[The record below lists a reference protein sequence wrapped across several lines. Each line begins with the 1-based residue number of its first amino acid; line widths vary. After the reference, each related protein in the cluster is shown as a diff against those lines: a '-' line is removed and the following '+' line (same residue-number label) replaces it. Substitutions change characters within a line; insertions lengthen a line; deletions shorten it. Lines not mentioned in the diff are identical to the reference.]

1 MNYQHYPVMSNE
13 VTRILR
19 DSPLGN
25 TGQPLYIDCT
35 LGMGGHTRRILEAVD
50 GSRVI
55 ALDVD
60 EKSMET
66 AKDNLG
72 ELARRVEFHRLN
84 FTNLFREIALEGKNI
99 AGLLVDPGLSIVQLK
114 DGNRGFSHTQDGPLD
129 MRKDNRETLTA
140 ADIVNSYSEAQLIE
154 LFETYGEIRGAGGLA
169 KKIIETRL
177 FGPIK
182 TTHKLAEIIARY
194 YNWRP
199 KPGKTHPASNVFQ
212 ALRIA
217 VNHELDGV
225 DSLIRNTPKYLPA
238 GARLVFLSFH
248 SLEDRLVKRAFRD
261 LKQEEK
267 LTIIKPFPAL
277 PSKEEVAENTP
288 SRSVKLR
295 AGEIR

>member
-1 MNYQHYPVMSNE
+1 MNYQHYPVMNKE
-13 VTRILR
+13 VTGIFK
-19 DSPLGN
+19 DSALN

-35 LGMGGHTRRILEAVD
+35 LGMGGHSRCILEAVD
-50 GSRVI
+50 GARII

-60 EKSMET
+60 DKSLNA
-66 AKDNLG
+66 AKENLG
-72 ELARRVEFHRLN
+72 ELAERVEFYRINYTRL
-84 FTNLFREIALEGKNI
+84 FEEVPLQGKQV
-99 AGLLVDPGLSIVQLK
+99 AGLLVDPGLSIFQLK

-129 MRKDNRETLTA
+129 MRKDSRDSLTA
-140 ADIVNSYSEAQLIE
+140 AEIVNSYSEAQLIE
-154 LFETYGEIRGAGGLA
+154 LFETYGEIRGAAGLA

-199 KPGKTHPASNVFQ
+199 KPGKTHPAANVFQ
-212 ALRIA
+212 ALRIV
-217 VNHELDGV
+217 VNRELEGV
-225 DSLIRNTPKYLPA
+225 DSFIRNAPQYLPA
-238 GARLVFLSFH
+238 GARMVFLSFH
-248 SLEDRLVKRAFRD
+248 SLEDRLVKHAFTA
-261 LKQEEK
+261 LKKEEK

-277 PSKEEVAENTP
+277 PGSEEVAENTP